1 MTIPILATKLHIPPT
16 PQALVERK
24 RLTAQLDAGAR
35 GKLILVSAPAGFGKT
50 SLIAEWAFQHRDE
63 YLVSWVHLD
72 AGDNEFIRFFSYII
86 AALQTHQENFGEAAL
101 VGLQSIPPAPN
112 ESILVSLINELDNL
126 QGKIMMVIDDYHLI
140 EDTSIH
146 EAVGFLIENIPANM
160 CLVMATRTDPAL
172 PIHRLRARGQMT
184 EIRVE
189 DLRFSKEEAHAF
201 LEGIL
206 GVSITSEQVAA
217 LEKRVEGWAAGLQ
230 MVALSMQDR
239 QDIDQFIQTFTG
251 SHRYIMDYLTEEIF
265 NQQPPHIQT
274 FLLGTSI
281 LERLSG
287 PLCEALL
294 CEGMWE
300 QESQLETYP
309 AQDTLESLER
319 ANLFLLPLDQERC
332 WYRYHRLFAVLLRQR
347 LRKTWPEEIPG
358 LLLRASEWFAANG
371 YAEEAIEYALEG
383 NHTQRAAQLVE
394 QHALALLNAG
404 ALFSLSTWLNKL
416 PAEVILGRPWLCVFN
431 SWMLL
436 LTGNFENLERY
447 LSVAEDGR
455 ISLDDGENL
464 DGHIAAIRAYASAM
478 QGEIDL
484 AIAYAGEALNLLTE
498 DERSVRC
505 VVEFALGGV
514 YFMREDFPN
523 ALKTMQEAGQTGEQ
537 AGNFHLA
544 VSAWSA
550 AGDLLRSQGKLRE
563 AEAIYEHALEL
574 GTGRSGGPLPYAAS
588 VYSSLAELYLA
599 RNELDKARNYAQ
611 TGVELAQQWGNVDS
625 LAGSYLA
632 LAKIASVEGNF
643 KEAGSAIYELK
654 RLAATHRLSPGFEER
669 IAAFEDISIFQRV
682 DRGGEGLLAEP
693 LSDRELEVLS
703 LMARGYSNA
712 EIAEE
717 LIIALGTVKAHTS
730 TIYRKLDVRGRTEA
744 VIKGRALGLL

>member
-1 MTIPILATKLHIPPT
+1 MTVPILSTKLHIPPT
-16 PQALVERK
+16 PGVLVERK

-50 SLIAEWAFQHRDE
+50 SLIAEWANINRGE

-72 AGDNEFIRFFSYII
+72 AGDNELIRFFSYII
-86 AALQTHQENFGEAAL
+86 AALQSHQENLGEVAL
-101 VGLQSIPPAPN
+101 VGLQSIPPPPTEA
-112 ESILVSLINELDNL
+112 ILVSLINEIDNL
-126 QGKIMMVIDDYHLI
+126 QGEIILVLDDYHLI

-146 EAVGFLIENIPANM
+146 EAVGFLIENIPTNM
-160 CLVMATRTDPAL
+160 CLVMATRTDPPL
-172 PIHRLRARGQMT
+172 PIHRLRARGQMK
-184 EIRVE
+184 EIRVG
-189 DLRFSKEEAHAF
+189 DLRFSKEETRAF

-206 GVSITSEQVAA
+206 GISISSGQVTA

-239 QDIDQFIQTFTG
+239 QDIDQFVQTFTG

-294 CEGMWE
+294 CEGMGE

-309 AQDTLESLER
+309 AQHTLECLER
-319 ANLFLLPLDQERC
+319 ANLFLLPLDQERH

-347 LRKTWPEEIPG
+347 LRNIWPEEIPG
-358 LLLRASEWFAANG
+358 LLLRASEWFAVNG

-383 NHTQRAAQLVE
+383 DHTQRAAQLVE

-404 ALFSLSTWLNKL
+404 ALSSLSGWLNKL
-416 PAEVILGRPWLCVFN
+416 PEEVILG
-431 SWMLL
+431 SWVLL

-447 LSVAEDGR
+447 LSVAEQGR
-455 ISLDDGENL
+455 VSLDDGENL
-464 DGHIAAIRAYASAM
+464 GGHIAAIRAYASAM

-484 AIAYAGEALNLLTE
+484 AISYAEDSLDLLPE

-523 ALKTMQEAGQTGEQ
+523 ALITMQKAGQTGEK

-563 AEAIYEHALEL
+563 AESICEHALDL
-574 GTGRSGGPLPYAAS
+574 GTGRSGRPLPYAAS

-599 RNELDKARNYAQ
+599 RNELAKARNYAQ

-625 LAGSYLA
+625 LTGSYLV
-632 LAKIASVEGNF
+632 LATIASLEGNSD
-643 KEAGSAIYELK
+643 EAEKAISEAK
-654 RLAATHRLSPGFEER
+654 HLAATHNLSPGFVER
-669 IAAFEDISIFQRV
+669 IAAVEDIGIDKRAETI
-682 DRGGEGLLAEP
+682 GEGFLIEP
-693 LSDRELEVLS
+693 LSDRELEVLR
-703 LMARGYSNA
+703 LMAKGRSNA

-730 TIYRKLDVRGRTEA
+730 TIYRKLDVRSRTEA
-744 VIKGRALGLL
+744 VIKGRELGLI